1 MKRSSIVGAVVV
13 VAAIV
18 AGVVFLRRRGRA
30 EETSSGA
37 WSAVEPVPERAPE
50 DREEPDPVEEAS
62 EESFPASDPPSWTTG
77 R

>member
-1 MKRSSIVGAVVV
+1 M

-18 AGVVFLRRRGRA
+18 LGVLFVRRRNRVK
-30 EETSSGA
+30 ETPSGA
-37 WSAVEPVPERAPE
+37 WSAVEPVPESASE
-50 DREEPDPVEEAS
+50 DRKGPDPVEEAS

>member
-1 MKRSSIVGAVVV
+1 MKRSSIVGVLVM

-18 AGVVFLRRRGRA
+18 LGVMLIRRRGRGK
-30 EETSSGA
+30 ETSSAA
-37 WSAVEPVPERAPE
+37 WSAVEPLPETAAE